1 MYFNLKMWVN
11 NKRLMSQFVCKYCGN
26 TFAHQPGLS
35 RHIRGSKKCIAS
47 RSTGTPK
54 ELLECE
60 CGYFTARLDNL
71 ERHQKKCRV
80 VHIAKTIPQPPV
92 VHITNNNFYG
102 DVNFN
107 NSYYRQYVID
117 NFESISNQLLE
128 EAAATLKL
136 GDIQSGGKG
145 LARHAKK
152 YINDLIMLDYP
163 RKKALYKDETGEALV
178 DEQLSK
184 LTTRVAQA
192 YHPPARA
199 LFKGWI
205 SSPLEDHQLPLVKQT
220 AEFVAWMN
228 RFGNGGEG
236 GDTRQD
242 RVFENDYKN
251 ELSIGYSRDDFR
263 SRVIRDSM
271 PPPVIEEC
279 EPIEIVD
286 VDYDNDFPTPSEDT
300 SEFIAYVS
308 RHSQIRAATKQI
320 ELCRSPTSKQSSA
333 MDRYRQM
340 CAEATR

>member
-1 MYFNLKMWVN
+1 MVQHVCEFCNV
-11 NKRLMSQFVCKYCGN
+11 SFVQKC
-26 TFAHQPGLS
+26 TLT
-35 RHIRGSKKCIAS
+35 RHIKGSKKCIAS
-47 RSTGTPK
+47 RGLSTPK
-54 ELLECE
+54 RTLECV
-60 CGYFTARLDNL
+60 CGYTTGRKDTLT
-71 ERHQKKCRV
+71 RHIKSCVEAVRALSKK
-80 VHIAKTIPQPPV
+80 PEGQPPV

-308 RHSQIRAATKQI
+308 RQSQIRAATKKIQ
-320 ELCRSPTSKQSSA
+320 LCSSATSKQSSA

>member
-1 MYFNLKMWVN
+1 
-11 NKRLMSQFVCKYCGN
+11 
-26 TFAHQPGLS
+26 
-35 RHIRGSKKCIAS
+35 
-47 RSTGTPK
+47 
-54 ELLECE
+54 
-60 CGYFTARLDNL
+60 
-71 ERHQKKCRV
+71 
-80 VHIAKTIPQPPV
+80 
-92 VHITNNNFYG
+92 
-102 DVNFN
+102 
-107 NSYYRQYVID
+107 
-117 NFESISNQLLE
+117 
-128 EAAATLKL
+128 
-136 GDIQSGGKG
+136 
-145 LARHAKK
+145 
-152 YINDLIMLDYP
+152 MLDYP

-308 RHSQIRAATKQI
+308 RQSQIRAATKKIQ
-320 ELCRSPTSKQSSA
+320 LCSSATSKQSSA

>member
-1 MYFNLKMWVN
+1 VE
-11 NKRLMSQFVCKYCGN
+11 V
-26 TFAHQPGLS
+26 
-35 RHIRGSKKCIAS
+35 
-47 RSTGTPK
+47 
-54 ELLECE
+54 LECE
-60 CGYFTARLDNL
+60 CGYTTTRTDHLTK
-71 ERHQKKCRV
+71 HKKKCV
-80 VHIAKTIPQPPV
+80 PANIAKVTTKVPPV

-308 RHSQIRAATKQI
+308 RQSQIRAATKKIQ
-320 ELCRSPTSKQSSA
+320 LCSSATSKQSYLS
-333 MDRYRQM
+333 
-340 CAEATR
+340 TIF